1 MEDSFKFWNAEFMHF
16 SKTTDHFQI
25 TSFGL
30 ILSIHSD
37 MCDTKFKRETEVKEN
52 CFNVENFPKIILCH
66 DVI

>member
-1 MEDSFKFWNAEFMHF
+1 MHF